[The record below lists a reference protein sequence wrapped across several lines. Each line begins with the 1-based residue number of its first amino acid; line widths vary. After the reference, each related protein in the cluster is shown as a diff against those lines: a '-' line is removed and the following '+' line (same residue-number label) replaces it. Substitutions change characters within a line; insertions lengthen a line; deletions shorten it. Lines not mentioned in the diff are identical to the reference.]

1 MLINRRNAKKI
12 SKIVEKRLSKE
23 YRKGVYFYIEKIEI
37 QLEDCIGCDDLYCR
51 AGYEI
56 YSNGEPTGK
65 YHTIRFKFGMSGV
78 VKNINE
84 CAAVL
89 AVYAMNKLD
98 DYDSFED
105 LE

>member
-1 MLINRRNAKKI
+1 MLVNRKNAKQI
-12 SKIVEKRLSKE
+12 SKTVEKRLNKE
-23 YRKGVYFYIEKIEI
+23 YRNGAYFYIEKLEV

-56 YSNGEPTGK
+56 YSNGVSTGA
-65 YHTIRFKFGMSGV
+65 YHTIRFKFAISGV

-89 AVYAMNKLD
+89 AVHAMNKLD
-98 DYDSFED
+98 EYDSFED

>member
-1 MLINRRNAKKI
+1 MLINRKNAKKI
-12 SKIVEKRLSKE
+12 SKIVEKRLNKE
-23 YRKGVYFYIEKIEI
+23 YRNGAYFYIEKLEV

-56 YSNGEPTGK
+56 YSNGVSTGE
-65 YHTIRFKFGMSGV
+65 YHTIRFKFAISGV

-98 DYDSFED
+98 EYDSFED
-105 LE
+105 LD

>member
-1 MLINRRNAKKI
+1 MLVNRRNAKQI
-12 SKIVEKRLSKE
+12 SKIVEKKLNKE
-23 YRKGVYFYIEKIEI
+23 YRNGAYFYIEKLEV

-56 YSNGEPTGK
+56 YSNGVSTGA
-65 YHTIRFKFGMSGV
+65 YHTIRFKFAISGV
-78 VKNINE
+78 VKDINE

-98 DYDSFED
+98 EYDSFED

>member
-12 SKIVEKRLSKE
+12 SKIVEKRLNKE
-23 YRKGVYFYIEKIEI
+23 YRNGAYFYIEKLEV

-56 YSNGEPTGK
+56 YSNGVSTGA
-65 YHTIRFKFGMSGV
+65 YHTIRFKFGISGV
-78 VKNINE
+78 VKSINE

-98 DYDSFED
+98 EYDSFED

>member
-12 SKIVEKRLSKE
+12 SKIVEKRLNKE
-23 YRKGVYFYIEKIEI
+23 YRNGAYFYIEKLEV

-56 YSNGEPTGK
+56 YSNGVSTGA
-65 YHTIRFKFGMSGV
+65 YHTIRFKFGISGV
-78 VKNINE
+78 VKSIKE

-89 AVYAMNKLD
+89 AVHAMNKLD
-98 DYDSFED
+98 EYDSFED
-105 LE
+105 LD

>member
-65 YHTIRFKFGMSGV
+65 YHTIRFKFAMSSI
-78 VKNINE
+78 VKDAKE
-84 CAAVL
+84 CAAIL
-89 AVYAMNKLD
+89 TVYAMNKLD
-98 DYDSFED
+98 DFDSFED

>member
-1 MLINRRNAKKI
+1 MLINRKNAKKI
-12 SKIVEKRLSKE
+12 SKIVEKRLNKE
-23 YRKGVYFYIEKIEI
+23 YRSGVYFYIEKLEV

-56 YSNGEPTGK
+56 YSNGESTGA
-65 YHTIRFKFGMSGV
+65 YHTIRLKFGISGV

-89 AVYAMNKLD
+89 AVHAMNKLD
-98 DYDSFED
+98 EYDSFED

>member
-12 SKIVEKRLSKE
+12 SKIVEKRLNKE
-23 YRKGVYFYIEKIEI
+23 YRNGAYFAIEKLEV

-56 YSNGEPTGK
+56 YSNGTSTGK
-65 YHTIRFKFGMSGV
+65 YYTIRFKFGMSGV
-78 VKNINE
+78 VKNIKE

-105 LE
+105 L

>member
-12 SKIVEKRLSKE
+12 SKIVEKRLNKE
-23 YRKGVYFYIEKIEI
+23 YRNGVYFYIEILEV

-56 YSNGEPTGK
+56 YSNGVSTGA
-65 YHTIRFKFGMSGV
+65 YHTIRFKFGISGV
-78 VKNINE
+78 VKSIKE

-89 AVYAMNKLD
+89 AVHAMNKLD
-98 DYDSFED
+98 EYDSFED

>member
-12 SKIVEKRLSKE
+12 SKMVEKRLNKE
-23 YRKGVYFYIEKIEI
+23 YRNGAYFYIEKVEV

-56 YSNGEPTGK
+56 SSNGVSTET
-65 YHTIRFKFGMSGV
+65 YHTIHFKFSMSGV
-78 VKNINE
+78 VKNVKE

-89 AVYAMNKLD
+89 AVHAMNKLD
-98 DYDSFED
+98 EYDSFED
-105 LE
+105 LD

>member
-1 MLINRRNAKKI
+1 MLINRKHAKKI
-12 SKIVEKRLSKE
+12 SKIVEKRLNKE
-23 YRKGVYFYIEKIEI
+23 YRKGAYFAIEKLEV

-56 YSNGEPTGK
+56 YSNGESTGA

-78 VKNINE
+78 VKSINE

-89 AVYAMNKLD
+89 AVHAMNKLD
-98 DYDSFED
+98 EYDSFED
-105 LE
+105 L